1 MDRTESLAFRLH
13 LDFTLL
19 GAVFVTCLVGL
30 VVLFSAA
37 DQSSEVVVK
46 QAVRMGVGFL
56 AMAGVAQISPR
67 TLARWSWLAYLA
79 GLVLLVAV
87 LFIGSGR
94 GADRWLD
101 LGFFRFQPSEL
112 MKLAVPKRSL
122 HSSRKRYC
130 HLTKRPSLSC

>member
-67 TLARWSWLAYLA
+67 TLARWSWLA
-79 GLVLLVAV
+79 VLPFV
-87 LFIGSGR
+87 
-94 GADRWLD
+94 GAQLWRIRREEAFLREKF
-101 LGFFRFQPSEL
+101 GPE
-112 MKLAVPKRSL
+112 A
-122 HSSRKRYC
+122 
-130 HLTKRPSLSC
+130 